1 MSETIHSLLAVLG
14 LLWVV
19 LSLVLAGVMI
29 WSIAVECSERTAARR
44 HSCADCETVDAS
56 TAYLNYRCMR
66 CGRRRP
72 LGIAWHVGTNRKR
85 RRPA

>member
-1 MSETIHSLLAVLG
+1 MPEWMREFCQVIGAVSLLTFGAG
-14 LLWVV
+14 CTWVA
-19 LSLVLAGVMI
+19 L
-29 WSIAVECSERTAARR
+29 VECSERNAFRR